1 MNAPDPTTLL
11 PSEPQ
16 TKVTGNEA
24 PFGTAAPLGNA
35 PTSPIP
41 PTTTGLTLPIVK
53 KINGQEIT
61 FVGLSFRER
70 MNLQIQWRKEKRAE
84 LEARLSTNGIT
95 GPDAFGDL
103 NAFDS
108 VVIGEGTWISFFNAD
123 EGKLRILKASAD
135 KGKPGTGDFAVNNYE
150 PETAVEI
157 WELTAAITHTPFGPP
172 KQEQSSPNQQ
182 QGENGAGKKVMR
194 PEMQKAFGQL

>member
-11 PSEPQ
+11 PQQPEVRS
-16 TKVTGNEA
+16 TGNEGFGSA
-24 PFGTAAPLGNA
+24 PPVNVG
-35 PTSPIP
+35 PTSPTP

-53 KINGQEIT
+53 EINGQEIT

-70 MNLQIQWRKEKRAE
+70 MNLQVQWRKEKRAE
-84 LEARLSTNGIT
+84 LEARLSNAGII
-95 GPDAFGDL
+95 GPEAFGDL

-135 KGKPGTGDFAVNNYE
+135 KAKPGTGDFAVANYE

-157 WELTAAITHTPFGPP
+157 WELTAAITHTSFGPP

-182 QGENGAGKKVMR
+182 TGENGKTAKGMR